1 MIPFVDCRPGYLTPS
16 NECAGQVFKKLS
28 LYFRPITENIFYLPV
43 IKFIVMEKVSVP
55 IRKAST
61 FLLFPWGLF
70 SIIIILVLNITL
82 NNSWFGRNWSWI
94 ALILIIPAAILE
106 NFKIGYTTMQ
116 IMFLKVL
123 YSLLSFLIVGMAF
136 GAAIAGWQLERFQKI
151 TNIERIKLPWYVLLA
166 LLIMLFIDI
175 AQLFSMLKA
184 VKRSFMQ
191 FDPDN

>member
-1 MIPFVDCRPGYLTPS
+1 MAL
-16 NECAGQVFKKLS
+16 A
-28 LYFRPITENIFYLPV
+28 LYKNIFYLPV

-70 SIIIILVLNITL
+70 SIIIILVLNIAL